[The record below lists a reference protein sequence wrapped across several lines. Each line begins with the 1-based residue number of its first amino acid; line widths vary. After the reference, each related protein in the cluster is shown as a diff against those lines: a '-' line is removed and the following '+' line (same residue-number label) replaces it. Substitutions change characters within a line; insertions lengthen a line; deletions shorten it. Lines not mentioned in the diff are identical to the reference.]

1 TASPLAQKIRRWQC
15 GTSTAKGFPMR
26 CIQQIAIATLVVSQL
41 SFAQSQAVRRP
52 IDVQHSTLTVRAF
65 KAGLFSGFADD
76 HEISAP
82 ISKGFIDDSAAAKVD
97 FLVEVSSMKVLD
109 PKLPAD

>member
-1 TASPLAQKIRRWQC
+1 MQR
-15 GTSTAKGFPMR
+15 
-26 CIQQIAIATLVVSQL
+26 IQQIAISTLVVLSL

-65 KAGLFSGFADD
+65 KTGLFSGFAHD

-97 FLVEVSSMKVLD
+97 FIVEVGNMKVLD
-109 PKLPAD
+109 QKLPADKRAEVQQTMLGESVLDAKRYPE